1 MMIPQQ
7 KSLKFFQEAPNFEAP
22 FWLFFVVHKLLVVQ
36 GGLDD
41 SDRTRKQ

>member
-1 MMIPQQ
+1 MMIPQ